1 MTTLSATT
9 VARARQ
15 HSLLLATESA
25 RSVLDV
31 ATWFGAMQAQ
41 DAASGVWSLGVRVA
55 GSTKADVDAA
65 FERAEVIRTWPMR
78 GTIHIV
84 PARDARWMLAL
95 TGPRALSGTQ
105 TRRQQLDLTS
115 NDLER
120 AVDVL
125 GIALAGGR
133 LTRAATLA
141 ALQDAGLDTSSQRG
155 YHLLW
160 YASQVGVTC
169 IGPMEGKEQTFVL
182 LDQWAPDQVTMDS
195 GDALVELAL
204 RYFRSH
210 GPATIKDFA
219 GWTGLTLTAARA
231 AVAGNDG
238 RLVSAP
244 FEDGELWMTSE
255 LLSAIDDGATAQPLP
270 AVALPGFDEFLLGFK
285 DRRVQL
291 APENMEQVV
300 PGSNG
305 MFRSTICIDGRAVA
319 TWVRTARKSR
329 IDVTLEP
336 FAPLGSRQ
344 VTSAERALDRYADFL
359 GLPVVCAW

>member
-15 HSLLLATESA
+15 HSLLLATQSA

-65 FERAEVIRTWPMR
+65 FERADVIRTWPMR

-95 TGPRALSGTQ
+95 TGPRALSGSA
-105 TRRQQLDLTS
+105 TRRQQLGLTS
-115 NDLER
+115 PDANR

-125 GIALAGGR
+125 ETALSGGR

-141 ALQDAGLDTSSQRG
+141 ALQEAGLDTSGQRG

-169 IGPMEGKEQTFVL
+169 IGPMDGKEQTFVL
-182 LDQWAPDQVTMDS
+182 LDQWAPEQVSLSPD
-195 GDALVELAL
+195 DALVELAH

-210 GPATIKDFA
+210 GPATVKDFA

-231 AVAGNDG
+231 AVAGNAG
-238 RLVSAP
+238 RLVSAA
-244 FEDGELWMTSE
+244 FEDGEVWMTSQVR
-255 LLSAIDDGATAQPLP
+255 SAIDEGAMDRPLP
-270 AVALPGFDEFLLGFK
+270 AVALPGFDEFILGFK

-305 MFRSTICIDGRAVA
+305 MFRSTICVDGRAVA
-319 TWVRTARKSR
+319 TWVRTVRRNR
-329 IDVTLEP
+329 IDVRLEP
-336 FAPLGSRQ
+336 FAPLGARQ
-344 VTSAERALDRYADFL
+344 VRSAERSLDRYADFL
-359 GLPVVCAW
+359 GVPVVCTW